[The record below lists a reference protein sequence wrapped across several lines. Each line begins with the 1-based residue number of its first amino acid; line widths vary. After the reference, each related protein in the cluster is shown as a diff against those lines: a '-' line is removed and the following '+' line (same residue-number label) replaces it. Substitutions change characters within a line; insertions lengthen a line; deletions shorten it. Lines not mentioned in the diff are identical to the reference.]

1 MTSSYIDHD
10 AEARSRVAMQ
20 YTESARFLAT
30 LSALASKCHELELV
44 LLSLKEISDI
54 DLSQGVQLDVIGDIV
69 GVTRYIPK
77 SVTIPFFGFYNNGL
91 GATVF
96 GEEGNIA
103 IGSRFR
109 EELESNTAT
118 TVLQDPE
125 FRTLIRAK
133 IYKNHSLGTP
143 EDIIAGLNY
152 IFNSREVYI
161 DDSGGMKISIVLTRP
176 VTLVEKV
183 LIEELDI
190 LPRPNGVS
198 LKMRGWVFTSCL
210 GFSDSF
216 HSVGFA
222 EEGSTSLDHL
232 LFEEL
237 N

>member
-1 MTSSYIDHD
+1 MTSAYIDHTV
-10 AEARSRVAMQ
+10 EARSRVAMQ
-20 YTESARFLAT
+20 YKESARFLASI
-30 LSALASKCHELELV
+30 SALADKCQELESA

-69 GVTRYIPK
+69 GVSRYIPK
-77 SVTIPFFGFYNNGL
+77 SVTIPFFGFYDNGL
-91 GATVF
+91 GSTVF
-96 GEEGNIA
+96 GEDGNIA

-133 IYKNHSLGTP
+133 IYKNHSIGTP

-161 DDSGGMKISIVLTRP
+161 DDSGGMKISVLLTRP
-176 VTLVEKV
+176 VSLAEKV

-198 LKMRGWVFTSCL
+198 MKVKGWIFTSCF
-210 GFSDSF
+210 GFTDSYN
-216 HSVGFA
+216 SVGFA
-222 EEGSTSLDHL
+222 EEGSTDVDHL
-232 LFEEL
+232 FFEEII
-237 N
+237 